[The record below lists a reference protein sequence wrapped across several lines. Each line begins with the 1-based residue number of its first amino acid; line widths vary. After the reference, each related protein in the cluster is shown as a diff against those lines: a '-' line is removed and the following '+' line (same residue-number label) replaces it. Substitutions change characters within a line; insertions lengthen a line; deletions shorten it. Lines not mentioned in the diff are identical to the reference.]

1 MTTQRSFQVYKRES
15 ERTHSAFEHLI
26 RTINSGKNY
35 MDWSLGD
42 GQSMCVLFWEITC
55 VMIMIAQ

>member
-42 GQSMCVLFWEITC
+42 G
-55 VMIMIAQ
+55 